1 MALSACALLFSTTRF
16 ARGNHVRGDYYYIS
30 GGYQVFWI
38 EVEEERSDF
47 RYQMQ
52 FMCRARIISRG
63 SGRYSGGMTVLGQ
76 MVTSSFIDT
85 MQ

>member
-1 MALSACALLFSTTRF
+1 MQDAGLPEETMSA
-16 ARGNHVRGDYYYIS
+16 VIIIIS
-30 GGYQVFWI
+30 GYQVFWI

-63 SGRYSGGMTVLGQ
+63 SGRYNRHYGHFKFLHT
-76 MVTSSFIDT
+76 DT
-85 MQ
+85 INYSKEVRPAVSITFR